1 MQLIVNIN
9 LEEPLVL
16 PLNYNHIVQAII
28 YRTLS
33 VIPEYADFIHDVGYT
48 TENRSFKM
56 FHFGQLMGEY
66 RIERHNIIF
75 DHFVSLEIRS
85 PQPLFINI
93 LRESFAQNG
102 ITFGGKV
109 YEDISLEM
117 YDYTVEEEELLIEM
131 KSPLTVYSSDPVSG
145 RTYYFEPM
153 ESGFAEMIDE
163 NFKRK
168 YEAYYGIRPFSSV
181 EVKLK
186 EGYRPRKI
194 VTKYQGIYVNAWLGQ
209 YCLKGERKYLD
220 FLYQTGLGAKNAQG
234 FGMFGIL

>member
-1 MQLIVNIN
+1 MQLIININ
-9 LEEPLVL
+9 LDEPLIL

-33 VIPEYADFIHDVGYT
+33 VIPEYADFIHDVGYR
-48 TENRSFKM
+48 TESRSFKL
-56 FHFGQLMGEY
+56 FHFSQLMGEY
-66 RIERHNIIF
+66 RIERRNIIF

-85 PQPLFINI
+85 PQPFFINI

-109 YEDISLEM
+109 YRDISLEM

-145 RTYYFEPM
+145 RTYYYEPV
-153 ESGFAEMIDE
+153 EPGFAEMIDE
-163 NFKRK
+163 NFRRK
-168 YEAYYGIRPFSSV
+168 YDACYGIRPASSV

-186 EGYRPRKI
+186 EGCRPRKI

-209 YCLKGERKYLD
+209 YCLKGKRKYLD

>member
-1 MQLIVNIN
+1 
-9 LEEPLVL
+9 
-16 PLNYNHIVQAII
+16 
-28 YRTLS
+28 
-33 VIPEYADFIHDVGYT
+33 
-48 TENRSFKM
+48 
-56 FHFGQLMGEY
+56 
-66 RIERHNIIF
+66 
-75 DHFVSLEIRS
+75 
-85 PQPLFINI
+85 
-93 LRESFAQNG
+93 
-102 ITFGGKV
+102 
-109 YEDISLEM
+109 M
-117 YDYTVEEEELLIEM
+117 YDYTVEDEKLLIEM

-145 RTYYFEPM
+145 RTYYFEPS
-153 ESGFAEMIDE
+153 EPGFTEMINE

-168 YEAYYGIRPFSSV
+168 YEAYYGIRPFSLV